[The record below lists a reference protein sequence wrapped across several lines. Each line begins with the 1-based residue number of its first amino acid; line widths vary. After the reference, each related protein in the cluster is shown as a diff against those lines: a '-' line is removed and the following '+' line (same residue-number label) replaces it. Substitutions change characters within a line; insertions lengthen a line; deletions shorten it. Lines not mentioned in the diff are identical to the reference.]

1 MNKRTLNV
9 KPGRR
14 VMHERAAPLAE
25 RAGGRGGDA
34 GVGGVGGVGGAGGE
48 RTVVAPEHAEVPL
61 GEYMQRR
68 ERVLKALG
76 KSAALVMAGSEG
88 GEDFVVNAFF
98 QHLTGITNE
107 SGAMLLFD
115 PTNDDPRKRV
125 ILFLRPLNPEADRWD
140 GLRDHLSGALR
151 ARLGFRTVL
160 RTTQMPM
167 WLSYAARRCKSLAC
181 LHPFAQHTQGVT
193 EDLATYRKVA
203 ERVVGVQIEDRTDVL
218 PRMRAAKSR
227 TELTLIQHAIDIT
240 REGFLSA
247 MRTLGPGVGEAR
259 VQQAIEQ
266 AYAAHGGEGLAFDS
280 IVGSGLNATVLHYHK
295 NRDATS
301 EGELVVIDSG
311 AKFGGYCADI
321 SRTLP
326 VSGRFTKQQCAIYDV
341 VLMAQEAAIAA
352 CRPGASFWEI
362 DAAARS
368 VIENADLG
376 DFFIHGI
383 GHHLGLEVHD
393 TDPRTPLEPGA
404 VVTIEPGVY
413 IPDQKLGIRIE
424 DDVLI
429 TSRGRQVLS
438 ESISKTTSEI
448 ERVMGER

>member
-1 MNKRTLNV
+1 MSKRTLTV
-9 KPGRR
+9 LPRRR
-14 VMHERAAPLAE
+14 VLHERAAPQAPV
-25 RAGGRGGDA
+25 AT
-34 GVGGVGGVGGAGGE
+34 GADGAFK
-48 RTVVAPEHAEVPL
+48 VPEHVDVPL

-68 ERVLKALG
+68 ERVLKSLG
-76 KSAALVMAGSEG
+76 KSAALVLAGTEG
-88 GEDFVVNAFF
+88 GEDFAVNAFF
-98 QHLTGITNE
+98 QHLTGITTE

-115 PTNDDPRKRV
+115 PSNDDPRKRV

-160 RTTQMPM
+160 RTTHMPM
-167 WLSYAARRCKSLAC
+167 WLAYAARRCKSLAC
-181 LHPFAQHTQGVT
+181 LHPFAQHTQSVG

-203 ERVVGVQIEDRTDVL
+203 ERVVGVQIEDRTDLL

-227 TELTLIQHAIDIT
+227 IELSLIQHAIDIT

-247 MRTLGPGVGEAR
+247 MRTLAPGAGESR

-266 AYAAHGGEGLAFDS
+266 TYASHGGQGLAFGS
-280 IVGSGLNATVLHYHK
+280 IVGSGVNATVLHYRA
-295 NRDATS
+295 NSGPTA
-301 EGELVVIDSG
+301 EGDLVVIDSG

-321 SRTLP
+321 TRTLP
-326 VSGRFTKQQCAIYDV
+326 VNGRFTRQQRAIYDV

-352 CRPGASFWEI
+352 CRPGASLWEI

-368 VIENADLG
+368 VIEHADLG
-376 DFFIHGI
+376 DYYIHGI

-393 TDPRTPLEPGA
+393 IDPRTPLEPGA

-413 IPDQKLGIRIE
+413 IPEQKLGIRIE

-438 ESISKTTSEI
+438 ESIPKTTSEI
-448 ERVMGER
+448 ERVMAER